1 MNINDIDK
9 VYYYVKA
16 NENYGKFTT
25 ILKLHGLK
33 PINLTTGRDSILFFN
48 KEERI
53 VEFLFDTPYVRKQL
67 EYLGYKEIQFHNDDI
82 VIMDNIPFP
91 KYMIIDNQQKYV
103 IGKLNGQYIVV
114 DKDEYHGNNSFNI
127 TLVDDATDIVV
138 DMSLSELVEYAQKNL
153 DTNVRLKI

>member
-1 MNINDIDK
+1 MSINDIDK
-9 VYYYVKA
+9 IYYYTK
-16 NENYGKFTT
+16 NGENYGKFIA
-25 ILKLHGLK
+25 ILKLHGLNPVNVVSGK
-33 PINLTTGRDSILFFN
+33 NCILFFN

-53 VEFLFDTPYVRKQL
+53 GDFILETSYSRKQL

-82 VIMDNIPFP
+82 VFMDNIPYP
-91 KYMIIDNQQKYV
+91 KYMIIDNKQKYV

-114 DKDEYHGNNSFNI
+114 NKNEYHGNDSFNI
-127 TLVDDATDIVV
+127 TLVDDATDIFV